1 MADHSMTLACL
12 QLNNLGQSDPLV
24 RRIWKFSQVD
34 PDNVNTA
41 VNDFDWDSILD
52 IGIPN
57 EVSQRFTG
65 ALLSILVSHIPHYDK
80 VCKPIDMPWF
90 NSGIRRAINKRTKCY
105 RKMVKEK
112 SQLNVRAFKD
122 ASINV
127 RDLVTNAK
135 NTFQNKLC
143 NSLNEKS
150 TGSKNYWHIIKKLLG
165 KKFSSGIPTLTCDDS
180 VLDSDKLKG
189 EQFLKNFSSKFHHN
203 HNELIIPNFPTRT
216 DAMIDNILIS
226 SANVRKLLQN
236 LDPGK
241 QGGED
246 GISNRMLKIIA
257 CSLALPLSKMF
268 NLFLRTGSFP
278 TNWKL
283 GIVVPIFKNK
293 GSKSDPV
300 NYRPVT
306 LLNSLSKVFE
316 RLVFDAILL
325 HLQQNDLIFERQS
338 GFMPGHDTQKQLL
351 HIVHMLLKNNES
363 KMVTRGVFLD
373 IAGAFDAVPH
383 YLLIRK
389 LHAYGIKLP

>member
-1 MADHSMTLACL
+1 
-12 QLNNLGQSDPLV
+12 
-24 RRIWKFSQVD
+24 
-34 PDNVNTA
+34 
-41 VNDFDWDSILD
+41 
-52 IGIPN
+52 
-57 EVSQRFTG
+57 
-65 ALLSILVSHIPHYDK
+65 
-80 VCKPIDMPWF
+80 MPWF

-105 RKMVKEK
+105 RKMVKDK
-112 SQLNVRAFKD
+112 SQLNVRAFRD

-127 RDLVTNAK
+127 RHLVTNAK

-150 TGSKNYWHIIKKLLG
+150 TGSKNYWHIIKQLLG

-180 VLDSDKLKG
+180 VLDKLKG
-189 EQFLKNFSSKFHHN
+189 EQFLKNVSSKFHHD
-203 HNELIIPNFPTRT
+203 HNELIIPNFPART

-226 SANVRKLLQN
+226 SANVS
-236 LDPGK
+236 K

-246 GISNRMLKIIA
+246 GISNRMLKILA

-268 NLFLRTGSFP
+268 NLFLRAGSFP

-338 GFMPGHDTQKQLL
+338 GFMPGHETQKQLL

-363 KMVTRGVFLD
+363 KMVTRCVFLD

-389 LHAYGIKLP
+389 LYAYGIRGNLLSLLSSYLDDRVSKSGLMASTLLHPPLFYQFWGAPGIYTGPPFILNLH